1 MLQKLRIALFALF
14 LSGAINAA
22 ALPLNNEEEP
32 QLSRTLI
39 LNEVCLQVEVW
50 GDVEIVLSPENT
62 DRIILQGT
70 KQDVSSIQTNL
81 KNGKLYVRAEKVNF
95 AKTTRIIVPA
105 AMLRFIRVNGKGL
118 VTSVKPLN
126 NPRLK
131 VELNGEAS
139 VLLHSAG
146 SVVVEA
152 AEGYDLL

>member
-1 MLQKLRIALFALF
+1 MSQKFKIVFFALF

-22 ALPLNNEEEP
+22 ALPINDKEP

-39 LNEVCLQVEVW
+39 LNEACLQLEVW

-70 KQDVSSIQTNL
+70 KQDVNSIQTSL
-81 KNGKLYVRAEKVNF
+81 KNGRLYVRAEKVNF
-95 AKTTRIIVPA
+95 ANSTRIIVPA

-118 VTSVKPLN
+118 ITSVKQLN
-126 NPRLK
+126 NPQLK
-131 VELNGEAS
+131 VELNGEAK
-139 VLLHSAG
+139 VLLHSTG
-146 SVVVEA
+146 SVIVEA